1 MRVYIY
7 PLKRRP
13 DANECILHGENT
25 NAQKERESVGEIT
38 PFLCESSSLN
48 VRHTF
53 DTFSRENVRERH
65 EFRTQSCAEKQSA
78 QKTRLKTK
86 SRLLSRQLEVA
97 LQRARYKM
105 STPQFRVGNPL
116 APEKGAFPL
125 DHFGECATFKETY
138 LKCLQKQKS
147 DANKCTMESKS
158 YLECR
163 MAKELMAKQ
172 PLSELG
178 FTEEDPKE
186 ETNANRGRKEE
197 KKRSTEKEEEEN
209 ERNGFVAGARRARQ
223 QQKEFAEA
231 ARRRRSE
238 GRD

>member
-1 MRVYIY
+1 
-7 PLKRRP
+7 
-13 DANECILHGENT
+13 
-25 NAQKERESVGEIT
+25 
-38 PFLCESSSLN
+38 
-48 VRHTF
+48 
-53 DTFSRENVRERH
+53 
-65 EFRTQSCAEKQSA
+65 
-78 QKTRLKTK
+78 
-86 SRLLSRQLEVA
+86 
-97 LQRARYKM
+97 M
-105 STPQFRVGNPL
+105 STPQFRAGNPL

-147 DANKCTMESKS
+147 DANKCKMESKS

-163 MAKELMAKQ
+163 MANELMAKQ

-178 FTEEDPKE
+178 FTEEQKS
-186 ETNANRGRKEE
+186 ETNSNRVQKEEE

-231 ARRRRSE
+231 ARRRRRE
-238 GRD
+238 GRY

>member
-1 MRVYIY
+1 
-7 PLKRRP
+7 
-13 DANECILHGENT
+13 
-25 NAQKERESVGEIT
+25 
-38 PFLCESSSLN
+38 
-48 VRHTF
+48 
-53 DTFSRENVRERH
+53 
-65 EFRTQSCAEKQSA
+65 
-78 QKTRLKTK
+78 
-86 SRLLSRQLEVA
+86 
-97 LQRARYKM
+97 M
-105 STPQFRVGNPL
+105 STPQFRAGNPL

-147 DANKCTMESKS
+147 DANKCKMESKS

-186 ETNANRGRKEE
+186 ETNSNRVQKEEE

-231 ARRRRSE
+231 ARRRRRE